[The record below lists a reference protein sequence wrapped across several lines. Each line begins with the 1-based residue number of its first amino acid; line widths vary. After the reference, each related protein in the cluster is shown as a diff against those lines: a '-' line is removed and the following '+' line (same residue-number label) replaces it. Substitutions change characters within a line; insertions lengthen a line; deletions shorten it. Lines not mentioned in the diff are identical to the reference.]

1 MDLHAFVSHF
11 GGWALF
17 VAAWL
22 EGEAAVIM
30 GGALARAGYW
40 PWWAVWLVSS
50 LPAAIGHQLYFW
62 AGRRFGPPLVA
73 RLGKR
78 WGPGVERAQGLVLEH
93 QTLVL
98 ITMRFAYGIRLPLP
112 ILCGAAGVGTAR
124 FFRYNIGTALVW
136 AGIFTGLGYA
146 FGSAAT
152 AMFSRWSHA
161 QGTVV
166 LASLAAGVATHFV
179 IRWAGRRS
187 QSSRETS

>member
-17 VAAWL
+17 IAAWL

-73 RLGKR
+73 RLGRR
-78 WGPGVERAQGLVLEH
+78 WGSGLERAQELVREH

-98 ITMRFAYGIRLPLP
+98 VTMRFAYGIRLPLP
-112 ILCGAAGVGTAR
+112 ILCGAAGVETGR
-124 FFRYNIGTALVW
+124 FVRYNIGTALVW
-136 AGIFTGLGYA
+136 AGIFTGLGYG

-152 AMFSRWSHA
+152 AVFSRWSRA
-161 QGTVV
+161 EGKVL
-166 LASLAAGVATHFV
+166 LASLAAGVLTHFV
-179 IRWAGRRS
+179 IRWVSRARS
-187 QSSRETS
+187 ASRSSA